1 MALDRRAFLKGSAG
15 AAIGMSSVVS
25 VSAVSGCVSPSRPY
39 QSEVFRHGVASGDPL
54 ADRVVLWTRATPRA
68 DSPRSFPV
76 RWIVAEEPDL
86 GDLVASGSVVAGTV
100 RDYTVKVDVDGL
112 EPGRTYYY
120 RFEALGA
127 TSTIGRTRTLPGGSP
142 ERVRL
147 AFCSCS
153 NIAWGFF
160 NAYALI
166 ARRADLDLV
175 LHLGDYLYE
184 HANGTYGDGTAIGRV
199 PEPDREIV
207 SLSDYRTRHAQYK
220 LDPDLQEVHRQH
232 PFVAVWDDHEFANNA
247 WRGGAEN
254 HQERDGDWAERRR
267 NALRAYLEWM
277 PIREFGR
284 EGAGRGW
291 RRLEFGDLVDLIV
304 LETRLERDIQVA
316 DPRDAV
322 QLGRADR
329 TLLGAEQEDWL
340 ERQISDSA
348 RRRVAWRVLA
358 QQIQMAPLRPDATGA
373 IRNPDAWDG
382 YPVSRERVL
391 SQLERQGLRNNLVLT
406 GDLHSSWAIDLPRD
420 LASYDPKRGRGG
432 IAVEFVA
439 PGISAPGLLDPARA
453 ESRAAQVMAEQ
464 PHVRWVDFFH
474 RGYALLDVDRERAQ
488 CDWYHV
494 ETVDRPLVKEEFARA
509 FRSRR
514 GADRLEP
521 VARPSATPSSAPDP
535 AP

>member
-15 AAIGMSSVVS
+15 AAIGLSSVAAA
-25 VSAVSGCVSPSRPY
+25 SAVSGCASPGAPH

-68 DSPRSFPV
+68 DAPRSFPV
-76 RWIVAEEPDL
+76 RWLVAEEADL
-86 GDLVASGSVVAGTV
+86 SDVVATGSVVAGAV

-112 EPGRTYYY
+112 EPGRVYYY
-120 RFEALGA
+120 RFEALGD
-127 TSTIGRTRTLPGGSP
+127 TSAVGRTRTLPVGSP
-142 ERVRL
+142 DRVRL

-153 NIAWGFF
+153 NVAWGFF

-166 ARRADLDLV
+166 ARRADLDAV

-199 PEPDREIV
+199 PQPDREIV
-207 SLSDYRTRHAQYK
+207 SLADYRTRHAQYK
-220 LDPDLQEVHRQH
+220 RDPDLQEVHRQH
-232 PFVAVWDDHEFANNA
+232 PFVVVWDDHELANNA
-247 WRGGAEN
+247 WRDGAEN
-254 HQERDGDWAERRR
+254 HQPKEGEWLERRR

-277 PIREFGR
+277 PIREFGL

-316 DPRDAV
+316 DPRDVAE
-322 QLGRADR
+322 LTRADR
-329 TLLGAEQEDWL
+329 TLLGSDQEEWL
-340 ERQISDSA
+340 ERQLAASA
-348 RRRVAWRVLA
+348 RQRMAWRVLA
-358 QQIQMAPLRPDATGA
+358 QQIQMAPLRKDATGA

-391 SQLERQGLRNNLVLT
+391 SQLERQGLRDNVVLT
-406 GDLHSSWAIDLPRD
+406 GDLHSSWALDVPRD
-420 LASYDPKRGRGG
+420 PEAYDPESGRGSL
-432 IAVEFVA
+432 AVEFVA

-453 ESRAAQVMAEQ
+453 EDRAARVMAEQ

-488 CDWYHV
+488 CEWYHV
-494 ETVDRPLVKEEFARA
+494 ETVDRPLAKERFARA

-521 VARPSATPSSAPDP
+521 VSRPSAAPSSVPDP